1 MLQHDP
7 RGRMSPSPGA
17 RTLLV
22 PRARAADQLWCLKC
36 WRFLEFVTRAQGARQ
51 TCSVDLPTLRVTFD
65 QPNIREVPDAMAR
78 RCPVCETVF
87 TVASSAGRQVF
98 CSSTCRETNR
108 QKMPAQVICPV
119 FTNEFT
125 ARGRPRRI
133 YCSAEC
139 RAKAFNSSEYRE
151 QRTCP
156 TCENVFDAPKR
167 SVGSTARPPAACRA
181 AEPRNAVSADGR
193 RSRGRQLR
201 TSSRRRRRWPA
212 SGVAASPRRRSL
224 HSPAAGPNRACPAVR
239 GVGRELSCC
248 CSRERVRQRR
258 YPGCPLQRDYSSV
271 ECPAHRHP
279 RVRWGLAPRSTGY
292 QALRGSGCCRP
303 SEGSH
308 HSSLPP
314 RPSPALALCSANSPT
329 YLA

>member
-156 TCENVFDAPKR
+156 TCENVFGAPKTVR
-167 SVGSTARPPAACRA
+167 RIYCSPTCRLSSGRA
-181 AEPRNAVSADGR
+181 AQCRECR
-193 RSRGRQLR
+193 RQAFPGEAAPDEQPASKEVAGV
-201 TSSRRRRRWPA
+201 RRRRVTATPK
-212 SGVAASPRRRSL
+212 
-224 HSPAAGPNRACPAVR
+224 
-239 GVGRELSCC
+239 
-248 CSRERVRQRR
+248 
-258 YPGCPLQRDYSSV
+258 
-271 ECPAHRHP
+271 
-279 RVRWGLAPRSTGY
+279 
-292 QALRGSGCCRP
+292 
-303 SEGSH
+303 
-308 HSSLPP
+308 PP
-314 RPSPALALCSANSPT
+314 
-329 YLA
+329 